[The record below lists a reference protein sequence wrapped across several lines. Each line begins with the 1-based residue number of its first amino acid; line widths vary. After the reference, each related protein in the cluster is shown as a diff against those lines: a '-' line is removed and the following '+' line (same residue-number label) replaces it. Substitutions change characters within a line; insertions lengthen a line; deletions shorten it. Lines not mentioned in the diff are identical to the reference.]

1 MNAGRIMLKVKA
13 WPKPKKRPANLAGLE
28 VQTRVRQQWLDGLLD
43 YGAQPPEL
51 AQFSS
56 AIQML
61 YLP

>member
-1 MNAGRIMLKVKA
+1 MLKVKT
-13 WPKPKKRPANLAGLE
+13 WPKPKKRPANRAGLE